1 MSGRDT
7 PTPARFLPGVIVA
20 DRWRVVARL
29 GEGGMGEVYRAD
41 DLRLGE
47 PVALKFL
54 PERLEHDAGLRERF
68 LGEAKLARK
77 VAHPNVCRVFDL
89 GEAGG
94 RPFLSMEYV
103 DGEDLGTLLTRIGRL
118 PPDKAVQIAR
128 EVCAGLAAAHAAGIL
143 HRDLKPSNVMIDGR
157 GHARL
162 TDFGLATW
170 AEGVGTE
177 DALAGT
183 PAYMAPEQLAGQAP
197 SRASDIYALG
207 LVLYEMFTGHRA
219 FAASTW
225 ADQQRQKQTTTPSN
239 PSQLAP
245 GIDPAVERV
254 IQRCLSP
261 EPSQRP
267 QSVAAVAA
275 SLPGGDPLAAAL
287 AAGETPSPELVAAGV
302 GDDVIPAR
310 VAAAWLG
317 LLAVALVAL
326 VTWVPTRQLLTR
338 APLQKPPA
346 VLLDRA
352 RTICDTLGWT
362 ERRDDYSR
370 LIYNSQVAGEIA
382 RARRLRDVTQAT
394 PRDFQ
399 IVFGLGYW
407 SSPTILR
414 PLAPTNWTP
423 IFGDPA
429 LRTGM
434 VQLTLDG
441 TGNLTR
447 FEAVPPPVDTSRAG
461 PRPLDLRSVVRLIGA
476 PDTLAAVRAEPVLS
490 LPYSSDRRDAW
501 RFLPPGLAV
510 DSVHLEISS
519 FRGRVV
525 NLAPIPV
532 KFLGIST
539 LATYAAPRP
548 SGPVE
553 AGLRWVTVLLL
564 LLAGFAAFVNL
575 RRGRADLRGALRLA
589 LGVTLVQL
597 VSNVLVMHRQDG
609 LSTIPSAFLHA
620 LSSFGFPFLIAATLY
635 LAFEPVLRQTWP
647 HLMVSWMRLLDG
659 RWRDS
664 RVGADVLV
672 GVAIGAALFVIG
684 YGLQWAWGAATHA
697 MVMPGALDDPA
708 AATDTL
714 MGGGWPWS
722 QLLSSLTHGV
732 FSALVFAGVLALFT
746 SLTRQRWLGIALAS
760 TLLGLFQQSGGP
772 PAPFDFAMLVLLAVV
787 WTLTVMRT
795 GLVTGVAMVAVWRVL
810 QVFPMVTPGGSWY
823 WPVTAVGLGAIAL
836 LAGGAFWLARGPRV
850 VLAFGDESLY
860 AKAPPLRT
868 RPVDATSTPTQVEPT
883 PTSLPTAVPQRPT
896 TPGDDT

>member
-183 PAYMAPEQLAGQAP
+183 PAYMAPEQLAGKAP

-207 LVLYEMFTGHRA
+207 LVLYEMFTGRRA
-219 FAASTW
+219 FTATTW
-225 ADQQRQKQTTTPSN
+225 ADQRQQKQTTTPSN

-261 EPSQRP
+261 DPAQRP
-267 QSVAAVAA
+267 SSVAAVAA

-310 VAAAWLG
+310 VAGAWLG
-317 LLAVALVAL
+317 VFVVALIAL

-352 RTICDTLGWT
+352 RAVCDSLGWT

-370 LIYNSQVAGEIA
+370 LIYNSQVAAEIA
-382 RARRLRDVTQAT
+382 RARHLRDVAQAT

-399 IVFGLGYW
+399 IVFGLAYW
-407 SSPTILR
+407 SSPTVLR

-429 LRTGM
+429 PRTGM

-441 TGNLTR
+441 SGNLTR
-447 FEAVPPPVDTSRAG
+447 FEAVPPPVDTVRGVS
-461 PRPLDLRSVVRLIGA
+461 RPLDLLGAIRLMGA
-476 PDTLAAVRAEPVLS
+476 SDTVNAVRVAPVLS
-490 LPYSSDRRDAW
+490 LPFFADRRDAW
-501 RFLPPGLAV
+501 HILPPGLAV
-510 DSVHLEISS
+510 DSLHLELSS

-525 NLAPIPV
+525 SLAPVPLQ
-532 KFLGIST
+532 FLGLST
-539 LATYAAPRP
+539 LATYAPPRV

-553 AGLRWVTVLLL
+553 AGFRWLTVVLL
-564 LLAGFAAFVNL
+564 LLAGFAAYVNL

-589 LGVTLVQL
+589 LGVTLVL
-597 VSNVLVMHRQDG
+597 LASNVLVMHRQDG
-609 LSTIPSAFLHA
+609 LATLPAAFLQV
-620 LSSFGFPFLIAATLY
+620 LSSFGFPFVIAATLY

-647 HLMVSWMRLLDG
+647 HLVVSWMRLLDG

-672 GVAIGAALFVIG
+672 GAAAGAVLFVAG
-684 YGLQWAWGAATHA
+684 YGLQMAWGAVTHA
-697 MVMPGALDDPA
+697 MVMPGALDNPA

-714 MGGGWPWS
+714 MGGGWPWA
-722 QLLSSLTHGV
+722 QLLSALTHGV

-746 SLTRQRWLGIALAS
+746 SLTRQRWLGIALAAA
-760 TLLGLFQQSGGP
+760 LLGIFQLDPGR
-772 PAPFDFAMLVLLAVV
+772 PAPFDLAIAAGLSFV

-795 GLVTGVAMVAVWRVL
+795 GLVTGVAMLAVWRVL
-810 QVFPMVTPGGSWY
+810 HVFPMVTPGSSWY

-836 LAGGAFWLARGPRV
+836 LAGGAYWLARGPRV

-860 AKAPPLRT
+860 APAPPLRT
-868 RPVDATSTPTQVEPT
+868 RTVHATSTPTQVEPT
-883 PTSLPTAVPQRPT
+883 PTSLPTAVPERPT
-896 TPGDDT
+896 TPGDDA